1 MKPERLIPFL
11 SYFVVTAIAVCAVS
25 CGAQGGV
32 KVALYSGKGCWDD
45 SVVASEKMFE
55 WMGYDVSLI
64 DAGYVNKESLDDFGI
79 ICFPGGDMYRYADDI
94 TAKGKEKVRD
104 FVKAGGGYIGICAG
118 AYFAA
123 EKIIWAGKDIPTE
136 PLGIFPGKAVGIID
150 EIAPFPKYAMC
161 RVNVVDFEH
170 PITAPDVYSL
180 WVLYYWGPRLI
191 PTPGTDVD
199 VLGVYAVGGDPAM
212 VALDY
217 GTGRVFLIGPVPDIE
232 EDSDRDG
239 TDFAEEFDDLG
250 SDWELM
256 RKATLWCLKESG

>member
-1 MKPERLIPFL
+1 MKPGHLIPYS
-11 SYFVVTAIAVCAVS
+11 SYIVVTAVAVCSVF
-25 CGAQGGV
+25 CGAENKV
-32 KVALYSGKGCWDD
+32 TVALYSGKGCWDD

-55 WMGYDVSLI
+55 WMGCDVSLI
-64 DAGYVNKESLDDFGI
+64 DAGYVNDKSLDDFGI

-94 TAKGKEKVRD
+94 TSKGKGKLRD
-104 FVKAGGGYIGICAG
+104 FVNAGGGYIGICAG

-170 PITAPDVYSL
+170 PITARDIYSL

-191 PTPGTDVD
+191 PKPGTDVD

-212 VALDY
+212 VAFEY
-217 GTGRVFLIGPVPDIE
+217 GAGRVFLIGPVPDIE
-232 EDSDRDG
+232 EDGDRDG

-256 RKATLWCLKESG
+256 RKAALWCTKELN